1 MKDKLNIEMIF
12 AYFILYSFL
21 GYLIETVFGILTTGL
36 WQCRQSF
43 LYGPFLRN
51 LWGRSCYDYCIITI
65 FQQKPFYIILG
76 WLFNRL
82 HNRIPN

>member
-1 MKDKLNIEMIF
+1 MEENKELKILGIGIWKMF

-21 GYLIETVFGILTTGL
+21 GYIIETIFGIITTGL

-51 LWGRSCYDYCIITI
+51 IWSRGCHYYSILTI
-65 FQQKPFYIILG
+65 F
-76 WLFNRL
+76 
-82 HNRIPN
+82 

>member
-1 MKDKLNIEMIF
+1 MKENKKLEILGISIWKIF

-21 GYLIETVFGILTTGL
+21 GYIIETIFGILTTGL

-51 LWGRSCYDYCIITI
+51 IWSGGCAYYCSLTI
-65 FQQKPFYIILG
+65 FQKK
-76 WLFNRL
+76 
-82 HNRIPN
+82 

>member
-1 MKDKLNIEMIF
+1 MEENKELKILGISIWKIF

-21 GYLIETVFGILTTGL
+21 GYIIETIFGIATTGL

-51 LWGRSCYDYCIITI
+51 IWCRSCYYNSILTI
-65 FQQKPFYIILG
+65 L
-76 WLFNRL
+76 
-82 HNRIPN
+82 

>member
-1 MKDKLNIEMIF
+1 MGKNKQLKICGISIWRIF

-21 GYLIETVFGILTTGL
+21 GYVVETIYGIVTTGL

-51 LWGRSCYDYCIITI
+51 LWCRSCYDDRI
-65 FQQKPFYIILG
+65 FTVF
-76 WLFNRL
+76 
-82 HNRIPN
+82 